1 MISKADLLQRAREWQ
16 LTPEVVEKDYV
27 LGWLLAGIASHPATR
42 NNWVF
47 KGGTCLKKC
56 VLETYRFSEDLDFTL
71 LPGAEYSEAGVET
84 ILREIVAQVTTFSGI
99 QFAASGL
106 GVKGRKDLAGRP
118 TLEGRIEYSGPL
130 VFPGSPKI
138 RLDLTQ
144 HEPVLRPPE
153 LRPVFHPYPDQLPD
167 DLRVTMYA
175 IGELVAEKT
184 RALCERMRPRDLYD
198 GVLLGATSRSDADAH
213 ALRQVAIEKFA
224 IKGMTLPAIADV
236 MSRAAID
243 EELRSE
249 WDSMLGHQL
258 PATPQLDDFLARLPD
273 AIAWMQE
280 PNAPMAT
287 RAATTATPPR
297 RVLSPLPATPGEV
310 LVVERGIR
318 TWGVAAPLEAIRYA
332 GASHLLVEFRYHD
345 AVRRIEPYSLR
356 RPKTGNLLLYGF
368 EQLKN
373 GSHTNGVR
381 AYKVAEIDQVRI
393 LNMSFAP
400 RYAIELTERG
410 GVWRW

>member
-1 MISKADLLQRAREWQ
+1 
-16 LTPEVVEKDYV
+16 
-27 LGWLLAGIASHPATR
+27 
-42 NNWVF
+42 
-47 KGGTCLKKC
+47 
-56 VLETYRFSEDLDFTL
+56 
-71 LPGAEYSEAGVET
+71 
-84 ILREIVAQVTTFSGI
+84 
-99 QFAASGL
+99 
-106 GVKGRKDLAGRP
+106 
-118 TLEGRIEYSGPL
+118 
-130 VFPGSPKI
+130 
-138 RLDLTQ
+138 
-144 HEPVLRPPE
+144 
-153 LRPVFHPYPDQLPD
+153 
-167 DLRVTMYA
+167 
-175 IGELVAEKT
+175 
-184 RALCERMRPRDLYD
+184 
-198 GVLLGATSRSDADAH
+198 
-213 ALRQVAIEKFA
+213 
-224 IKGMTLPAIADV
+224 
-236 MSRAAID
+236 
-243 EELRSE
+243 
-249 WDSMLGHQL
+249 
-258 PATPQLDDFLARLPD
+258 
-273 AIAWMQE
+273 
-280 PNAPMAT
+280 MAT

-373 GSHTNGVR
+373 GSNTNGVR